1 MAADKPGSPA
11 DPRGNSGR
19 LDMPFVG
26 IPSFLRAP
34 IHTDLESLD
43 AAIAVL
49 GAPTDEGSPFKPG
62 SRFGAR
68 AMREHSLRFVSGKT
82 GVFDPQRGRR
92 LLEREMNGGIVDVGD
107 ADILPTNLP
116 GTFDNITA
124 STRAVLNAGAMPV
137 VLGGDHAIT
146 YPVVRAFTRPL
157 HVVHLD
163 AHLDYMPFVHGMTH
177 TNMHAFRHI
186 RKMPNVLSLNQVGIR
201 SLRDSEVMHHDAR
214 ADGNRIVT
222 MEEFQRIRG
231 TGVAGLVPRDAAC
244 YVSID
249 IDVLDLSLVPGCVSA
264 EPDGMSYREL
274 RELLAAIAAQ
284 VDVVGFDLV
293 EVNPLLDVATGVT
306 SYLGAHIVLEFLG
319 RICEQ
324 PRWIKRFDEWA
335 SRRAARERGAATV
348 RG

>member
-1 MAADKPGSPA
+1 MADKGMVGASE
-11 DPRGNSGR
+11 R

-34 IHTDLESLD
+34 IHTNLD
-43 AAIAVL
+43 TLKAEIAVL

-82 GVFDPQRGRR
+82 GYYDPQRGRR
-92 LLEREMNGGIVDVGD
+92 FLEREMNGAIVDVGD

-124 STRAVLNAGAMPV
+124 SVHGILSAGAVPV

-146 YPVVRAFTRPL
+146 FPVVRAFARPL

-163 AHLDYMPFVHGMTH
+163 AHLDYMPFVHGMFH

-186 RKMPNVLSLNQVGIR
+186 RKMSHVQSLTQVGIR
-201 SLRDSEVMHHDAR
+201 SLRDSEVMHRDAR

-222 MEEFQRIRG
+222 MEAFRHSGAQ
-231 TGVAGLVPRDAAC
+231 GVVDVLPRDAAC

-274 RELLAAIAAQ
+274 RDLLATIAAHTE
-284 VDVVGFDLV
+284 VVGFDLV
-293 EVNPLLDVATGVT
+293 EINPLLDVATGVT
-306 SYLGAHIVLEFLG
+306 AYLGAHTVLEFLG
-319 RICEQ
+319 QICAQ
-324 PRWIKRFDEWA
+324 PRWSKA
-335 SRRAARERGAATV
+335 HG
-348 RG
+348 

>member
-1 MAADKPGSPA
+1 MADKPNDPA
-11 DPRGNSGR
+11 GASTDSGR

-68 AMREHSLRFVSGKT
+68 AMREHSLRFVSGK
-82 GVFDPQRGRR
+82 GGYYDPQRGRR
-92 LLEREMNGGIVDVGD
+92 FLEREMNGAIVDVGD

-124 STRAVLNAGAMPV
+124 STRGILAAGAMPV

-146 YPVVRAFTRPL
+146 FPVVRAFTGPL
-157 HVVHLD
+157 HILHLD
-163 AHLDYMPFVHGMTH
+163 AHLDYMPFVHGMFH

-186 RKMPNVLSLNQVGIR
+186 RKMSHVLSLTQVGIR
-201 SLRDSEVMHHDAR
+201 SLRDSEVMHRDAR

-222 MEEFQRIRG
+222 MDQFHRIG
-231 TGVAGLVPRDAAC
+231 GEGIVGALPRDAAC

-249 IDVLDLSLVPGCVSA
+249 IDVLDLALVPGCVSA

-274 RELLAAIAAQ
+274 RDLLAAIAEHTE
-284 VDVVGFDLV
+284 VVGFDLV

-306 SYLGAHIVLEFLG
+306 AYLGAHIVLEFLG

-324 PRWIKRFDEWA
+324 PRWIKKFDERA
-335 SRRAARERGAATV
+335 GRRAGRPSGAGKARG
-348 RG
+348 